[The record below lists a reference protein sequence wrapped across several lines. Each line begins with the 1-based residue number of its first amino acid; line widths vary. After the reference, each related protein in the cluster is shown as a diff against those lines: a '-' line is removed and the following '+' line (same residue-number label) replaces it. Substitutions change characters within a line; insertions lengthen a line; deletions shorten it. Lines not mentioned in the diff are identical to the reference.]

1 MWDVPIPQY
10 ALSLT
15 TVKGAPYPRNT
26 YYRKDVTRTVRNTSV
41 AEPQIGDVQPREL
54 IVTIYGLYARAE
66 HNWLSVAS
74 LVRLM
79 SEVGV
84 DEPAVR
90 SSVSRL
96 KRRDTLRS
104 LPIDGATGYTLSPS
118 SLKILREG
126 DARIFDRQRAT
137 LEDGWVLLV
146 FSVPETERDR
156 RHELRT
162 YLTRLGFG
170 TAAPGVW
177 VAPGNLAQEAQDV
190 LARRGLDP
198 YVEMFR
204 GNFLAYGDV
213 KAKVRQWWDLEEL
226 SSRYA
231 RFIAS
236 YRPVARRWGT
246 RTLAD
251 QAAFREYV
259 LMLTVW
265 RRLPYLDPG
274 LPLELLPARWNG
286 VTAGTLFAELNTL
299 LREPARRHAWS
310 VIHG

>member
-1 MWDVPIPQY
+1 
-10 ALSLT
+10 
-15 TVKGAPYPRNT
+15 
-26 YYRKDVTRTVRNTSV
+26 VTRTVGNTSV

-79 SEVGV
+79 NEVGV

-104 LPIDGATGYTLSPS
+104 LPIDSATGYALSPS
-118 SLKILREG
+118 SLRILREG

-137 LEDGWVLLV
+137 LDDGWVLLV

-156 RHELRT
+156 RHELRS

-170 TAAPGVW
+170 TVAPGVW
-177 VAPGNLAQEAQDV
+177 VAPGNLAQDAREV
-190 LARRGLDP
+190 LTRRGLDS
-198 YVEMFR
+198 YVEMF
-204 GNFLAYGDV
+204 GANHLVFGDV
-213 KAKVRQWWDLEEL
+213 KAKVRQWWNLDEL
-226 SSRYA
+226 SSRYGW
-231 RFIAS
+231 FITT
-236 YRPVARRWGT
+236 YRPVARRWA
-246 RTLAD
+246 RRPLAD

-259 LMLTVW
+259 PMLTVW

-274 LPLELLPARWNG
+274 LPLELLPARWKG
-286 VTAGTLFAELNTL
+286 VTAGTLFAELNTQ

-310 VIHG
+310 VIHA